1 MEGYPSDALTVTG
14 PPRTRHQNSVSGG
27 NSPQSPAVGRSPRL
41 RARSIE
47 EMTTSFEELTDSYK
61 CIFFDAFGVPK
72 SSAGLYDG
80 VLDRLRLLKER
91 GKQIFLVTND
101 ASKSPHR
108 MVEQY
113 THPEAGPMFSLE
125 RIISSGS
132 LASDYLE
139 NKVRNG
145 WVAYLGKDASS
156 YYIACSGLHP
166 VPIGQVDADE
176 HSPKALVLLD
186 DEGFDW
192 FGDLNRAVNLIR
204 THNMPVIVANSDIT
218 YPSTV
223 TEVGI
228 AVGGLA
234 ALMEQAVGKK
244 FIRFGKPDPMIFSK
258 AFHLA
263 LEEDPEL
270 TKRDV
275 LMVGDTLF
283 TDIVGGNKYG
293 IDTALVLSGIT
304 LAKDYHSLIQASGI
318 VPNYVCESIL
328 T

>member
-1 MEGYPSDALTVTG
+1 
-14 PPRTRHQNSVSGG
+14 
-27 NSPQSPAVGRSPRL
+27 
-41 RARSIE
+41 
-47 EMTTSFEELTDSYK
+47 MTTSFEELTDSYK
-61 CIFFDAFGVPK
+61 CIFFDAFGVLK
-72 SSAGLYDG
+72 SSAGLYEG
-80 VLDRLRLLKER
+80 ILERLRTLRER
-91 GKQIFLVTND
+91 GKEIFLVTND

-113 THPEAGPMFSLE
+113 THPEAGPMFPLE
-125 RIISSGS
+125 RIISSGA

-139 NKVRNG
+139 NKVRSG

-156 YYIACSGLHP
+156 FYIASAGLHP
-166 VPIGQVDADE
+166 VPIGMVDPDE

-204 THNMPVIVANSDIT
+204 THNMPVVVANSDLT
-218 YPSTV
+218 YPMNA
-223 TEVGI
+223 TEIGI

-234 ALMEQAVGKK
+234 SLMEQAVGRK

-258 AFHLA
+258 AFHKA
-263 LEEDPEL
+263 LESDPGL

-293 IDTALVLSGIT
+293 IDTALVLSGTT
-304 LAKDYHSLIQASGI
+304 LPKDHLSLIQASGI